1 MDNFFQKTP
10 TAKEYRERASV
21 ECNRSKKVLTTI
33 FIIYLLIMLAVQIV
47 NGVTGTTTEV
57 NGVEQKSTWFASLFD
72 FFVVAAFG
80 FSFAEISRKVHYEEE
95 LKNSDLF
102 SGFKKY
108 GRAFLLDLLQ
118 SIFVFLWSLLL
129 IIPGIIKAFAYSMSV
144 FVANENPELTLRECL
159 KKSEKMMVGHKWEY
173 FCLMF
178 SYIGWILLSC
188 LTLGI
193 LFIWVLPKMNQA
205 SYLFYLKVS
214 GIGEQNSQE

>member
-1 MDNFFQKTP
+1 M
-10 TAKEYRERASV
+10 
-21 ECNRSKKVLTTI
+21 
-33 FIIYLLIMLAVQIV
+33 IV
-47 NGVTGTTTEV
+47 VKIVDVVTGTTEV
-57 NGVEQKSTWFASLFD
+57 VNEIEQKRTWFAALFD
-72 FFVVAAFG
+72 FFVAVAFT

-173 FCLMF
+173 FCLML
-178 SYIGWILLSC
+178 SYIGWILLSG

>member
-1 MDNFFQKTP
+1 M
-10 TAKEYRERASV
+10 V
-21 ECNRSKKVLTTI
+21 V
-33 FIIYLLIMLAVQIV
+33 V
-47 NGVTGTTTEV
+47 GVINSLTGTKQVV
-57 NGVEQKSTWFASLFD
+57 NDVEQKFTWFSTIFN
-72 FFVVAAFG
+72 FFVTGALA
-80 FSFAEISRKVHYEEE
+80 FSFAEISRKVHYEED
-95 LKNSDLF
+95 LKKSDLF

-173 FCLMF
+173 FCLML
-178 SYIGWILLSC
+178 SYIGWILLSG